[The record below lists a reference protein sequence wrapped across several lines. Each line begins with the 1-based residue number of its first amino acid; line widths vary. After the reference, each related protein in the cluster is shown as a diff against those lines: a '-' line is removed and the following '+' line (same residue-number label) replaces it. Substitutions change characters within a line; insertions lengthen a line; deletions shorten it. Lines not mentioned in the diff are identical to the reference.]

1 MYVLRRRR
9 SESVRK
15 SPFNLRAQN
24 FSPPGPGRA
33 TSLLHLESDEEQN
46 LPSCGST
53 WRAVLLTPD
62 AGRTTSLSCARAPT
76 RTPQPAHPCSV
87 RAHAPP
93 PPPSRL
99 PAGRGRSHGESHGE
113 ALCSAI
119 VPAGST
125 HCCGSTTPPK
135 RGRGE
140 GTLCCGCRG
149 QLPRSPPPS
158 PLPLPS
164 RVSTILQAG
173 QGVPVGRGGAGARCP
188 SGQTSDGPRRHLR
201 ALTRP
206 CAQCR

>member
-1 MYVLRRRR
+1 M
-9 SESVRK
+9 
-15 SPFNLRAQN
+15 
-24 FSPPGPGRA
+24 
-33 TSLLHLESDEEQN
+33 ESDEEQN

-62 AGRTTSLSCARAPT
+62 AGRTTSLLCARAPT
-76 RTPQPAHPCSV
+76 RTPQPAHACASERTP
-87 RAHAPP
+87 PP

-99 PAGRGRSHGESHGE
+99 PAGRGRSYGESHGESHGE

-119 VPAGST
+119 APAGST

-149 QLPRSPPPS
+149 QLPRFSPPS

-173 QGVPVGRGGAGARCP
+173 QGAPVGRGGGGQGARCP
-188 SGQTSDGPRRHLR
+188 SGQTSDGPLRHLR